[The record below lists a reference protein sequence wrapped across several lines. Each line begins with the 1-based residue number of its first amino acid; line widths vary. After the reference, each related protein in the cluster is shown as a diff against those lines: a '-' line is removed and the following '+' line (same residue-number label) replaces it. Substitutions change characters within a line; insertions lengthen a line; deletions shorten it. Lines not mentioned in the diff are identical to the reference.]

1 MSRGWKEDVGLGAS
15 AGSEAVS
22 TPAPAGFWAGPQRQG
37 PALEWDRVLRPSVS
51 HLFLEERWT

>member
-22 TPAPAGFWAGPQRQG
+22 TPAPVVVLGRSTRQR
-37 PALEWDRVLRPSVS
+37 PALRNGTECSAPVSLTSV
-51 HLFLEERWT
+51 